1 MAATASNQ
9 PSKANQDSMGGGEV
23 ETSLEQLEA
32 LKQKLVNQL
41 EEGEVIDAEDDEEY
55 FDDISDFDEAE
66 AFRYNSSFGYP

>member
-9 PSKANQDSMGGGEV
+9 PSKAMSGGEV

-66 AFRYNSSFGYP
+66 AFRYNSSFK

>member
-41 EEGEVIDAEDDEEY
+41 EEGEVIHQRRSVPVRMQDLPFY
-55 FDDISDFDEAE
+55 S
-66 AFRYNSSFGYP
+66 YYKTTTGS